1 MNRQYSKDEELIMK
15 KLKNLKRK
23 KPDLTDVEVS
33 YQTRKVGGYK
43 AKITARLRKHTLF
56 LSEEGKSLTDTISK
70 IFNKFNRVL
79 DKKKYKRKST
89 FHLREA
95 S

>member
-1 MNRQYSKDEELIMK
+1 MNKQYSKHEELIIK
-15 KLKNLKRK
+15 KLRNLKRK
-23 KPDLTDVEVS
+23 KPELTDVEVS
-33 YQTRKVGGYK
+33 YQTQNPGGYK
-43 AKITARLRKHTLF
+43 AKITARIRKHTLF

-89 FHLREA
+89 FHLKEA
-95 S
+95 M